1 MDNNNLDMKR
11 TLLISQ
17 ILLAI
22 VGACG
27 EGNSDNTP
35 LEKITFESGM
45 FSIEDFVNTGFKVS
59 QEYDVSELEDSLA
72 VLFGFWTNDSNNSTV
87 LDYEVRIYPSQQLA
101 LDKGVKYV
109 EEVIGKDAILSE
121 SLSSWKEGIQ
131 HRRTRTGRG
140 MSGSEANTIR
150 AKYLDYIVFGN
161 TMILCTGLDLT
172 DARQNCYDLANS
184 LNK

>member
-1 MDNNNLDMKR
+1 
-11 TLLISQ
+11 
-17 ILLAI
+17 
-22 VGACG
+22 
-27 EGNSDNTP
+27 
-35 LEKITFESGM
+35 
-45 FSIEDFVNTGFKVS
+45 
-59 QEYDVSELEDSLA
+59 
-72 VLFGFWTNDSNNSTV
+72 
-87 LDYEVRIYPSQQLA
+87 
-101 LDKGVKYV
+101 VKYV

>member
-1 MDNNNLDMKR
+1 MKR
-11 TLLISQ
+11 TLILSLL
-17 ILLAI
+17 LLAI
-22 VGACG
+22 VVTCG
-27 EGNSDNTP
+27 EETSSNSENAP
-35 LEKITFESGM
+35 LEKITNDIGIYT
-45 FSIEDFVNTGFKVS
+45 IEDFKNTRFKINK
-59 QEYDVSELEDSLA
+59 EYDVSELEGSIG
-72 VLFGFWTNDSNNSTV
+72 VWFGFWRNNLNKI
-87 LDYEVRIYPSQQLA
+87 LDYEIRIYPSQQLA